1 MGMNVKG
8 KHRSMKQFIKIAALL
23 LALAMLLSLTV
34 LPAFADDETDDVVT
48 LTSTDEDGDPTEIDM
63 NGLEFTDDTEGEAA
77 DKTDD
82 AVDGADGEVT
92 TTGTEET
99 SEDLAASTETEE
111 KKGLST
117 NAIIWIVVGGVVLV
131 AAVVLCI
138 VFREKVGK
146 FFRVY
151 KSEVKKIVWLPWD
164 QTKKSTLVVLVI
176 LLISAAAICLIDL
189 GLSKGFLAFLKLFQ

>member
-1 MGMNVKG
+1 
-8 KHRSMKQFIKIAALL
+8 MKQFNKIAALL

-34 LPAFADDETDDVVT
+34 LPALA
-48 LTSTDEDGDPTEIDM
+48 EDGD
-63 NGLEFTDDTEGEAA
+63 GLSLEESGEGEVLDVDLSGDA
-77 DKTDD
+77 DGEKGDEDATD
-82 AVDGADGEVT
+82 GETGEVT
-92 TTGTEET
+92 TTGAEET
-99 SEDLAASTETEE
+99 SEDIAAAPEETA

-138 VFREKVGK
+138 IFREKVGK

-151 KSEVKKIVWLPWD
+151 KSEIKKVVWLPWD

-176 LLISAAAICLIDL
+176 LIICAAAICLVDL

>member
-1 MGMNVKG
+1 
-8 KHRSMKQFIKIAALL
+8 MKQFNKIAALL
-23 LALAMLLSLTV
+23 LALLMLLSLTV
-34 LPAFADDETDDVVT
+34 LPVLAEEE
-48 LTSTDEDGDPTEIDM
+48 EDGVSVTATDGVGGAVEIDM
-63 NGLEFTDDTEGEAA
+63 DDLEFVDDEEASDGE
-77 DKTDD
+77 
-82 AVDGADGEVT
+82 VDGDVT
-92 TTGTEET
+92 TTGVEEE
-99 SEDLAASTETEE
+99 SEDIATTTAVEE

-176 LLISAAAICLIDL
+176 LIICAAAICLVDL

>member
-1 MGMNVKG
+1 
-8 KHRSMKQFIKIAALL
+8 MKQFNKIAALL

-34 LPAFADDETDDVVT
+34 LPAFA
-48 LTSTDEDGDPTEIDM
+48 EDGD
-63 NGLEFTDDTEGEAA
+63 GLSVEESGEGEVLDVDLSDSA
-77 DKTDD
+77 DGEKGEDD
-82 AVDGADGEVT
+82 ATDGETGEVT
-92 TTGTEET
+92 TTGAEET
-99 SEDLAASTETEE
+99 SEDVAAAEETA

-138 VFREKVGK
+138 IFREKVGK

-151 KSEVKKIVWLPWD
+151 KSEIKKVVWLPWD

-176 LLISAAAICLIDL
+176 LIICAAAICLVDL

>member
-1 MGMNVKG
+1 
-8 KHRSMKQFIKIAALL
+8 MKQFNKIAALL

-34 LPAFADDETDDVVT
+34 LPAFA
-48 LTSTDEDGDPTEIDM
+48 EDGD
-63 NGLEFTDDTEGEAA
+63 GLSLEESGEGEVLDVDLSGDA
-77 DKTDD
+77 DGEKGDEDATD
-82 AVDGADGEVT
+82 GETGEVT
-92 TTGTEET
+92 TTGAEET
-99 SEDLAASTETEE
+99 SEDIAAAPEETA

-138 VFREKVGK
+138 IFREKVGK

-151 KSEVKKIVWLPWD
+151 KSEIKKVVWLPWD

-176 LLISAAAICLIDL
+176 LIICAAAICLVDL